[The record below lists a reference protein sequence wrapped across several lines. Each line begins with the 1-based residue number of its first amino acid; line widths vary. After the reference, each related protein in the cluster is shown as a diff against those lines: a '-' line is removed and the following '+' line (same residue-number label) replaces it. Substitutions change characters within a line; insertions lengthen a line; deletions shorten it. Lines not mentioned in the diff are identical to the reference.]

1 MYDKVPGSFV
11 FGQNEATPPAAWIYD
26 RYDITAHI
34 PVGAIDPGVSV
45 ASGFE
50 LSQNYP
56 NPFNPSTTIAY
67 NLKQAADVTLE
78 VFNVTGQ
85 KVATL
90 ANGRKPAGQYEVNFD
105 AADIASGIYF
115 YTLNANGQS
124 LTRKM
129 VLMK

>member
-1 MYDKVPGSFV
+1 
-11 FGQNEATPPAAWIYD
+11 
-26 RYDITAHI
+26 
-34 PVGAIDPGVSV
+34 SV